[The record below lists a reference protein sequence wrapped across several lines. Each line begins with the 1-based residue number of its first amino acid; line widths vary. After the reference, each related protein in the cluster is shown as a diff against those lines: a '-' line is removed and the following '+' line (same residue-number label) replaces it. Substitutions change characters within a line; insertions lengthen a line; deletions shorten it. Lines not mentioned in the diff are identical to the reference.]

1 MIGNKMNVENSI
13 LSIIALGIISMVVLT
28 FLGVSGAKME
38 LCLEH
43 AGYEWVDGNCVIGD
57 KD

>member
-1 MIGNKMNVENSI
+1 MNVENSI